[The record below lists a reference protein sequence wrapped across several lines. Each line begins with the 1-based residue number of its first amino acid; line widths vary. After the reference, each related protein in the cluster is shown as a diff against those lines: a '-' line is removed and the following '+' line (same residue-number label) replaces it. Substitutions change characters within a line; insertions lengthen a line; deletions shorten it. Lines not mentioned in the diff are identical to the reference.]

1 MHARYDFSRAR
12 PNPDLERL
20 RHPESM
26 TFRVFW
32 SPQDQEYVGVCKEL
46 PGLSWLARSEQ
57 AALRGIRL
65 AALDAGGIL
74 ASEAAASRPHKRTK

>member
-1 MHARYDFSRAR
+1 VHAHYDFSHVRR
-12 PNPDLERL
+12 PSEASRPKRPD
-20 RHPESM
+20 SM
-26 TFRVFW
+26 TFHVFW
-32 SPQDQEYVGVCKEL
+32 SPQDQEYVGVCKEI

-74 ASEAAASRPHKRTK
+74 AAEAQHSPPGRRAR

>member
-1 MHARYDFSRAR
+1 VHAHYDFSRVR
-12 PNPDLERL
+12 SNPDLERL
-20 RHPESM
+20 KHAGSM

-32 SPQDQEYVGVCKEL
+32 SSADQEYVGVCKEL
-46 PGLSWLARSEQ
+46 PGLSWLAKSEQ

-74 ASEAAASRPHKRTK
+74 AAEAAASRSHKHTK

>member
-1 MHARYDFSRAR
+1 
-12 PNPDLERL
+12 
-20 RHPESM
+20 M
-26 TFRVFW
+26 TLHVFW
-32 SPQDQEYVGVCKEL
+32 SPEDQEYVGVCKEI

-74 ASEAAASRPHKRTK
+74 AAEERHQHPGRRTR